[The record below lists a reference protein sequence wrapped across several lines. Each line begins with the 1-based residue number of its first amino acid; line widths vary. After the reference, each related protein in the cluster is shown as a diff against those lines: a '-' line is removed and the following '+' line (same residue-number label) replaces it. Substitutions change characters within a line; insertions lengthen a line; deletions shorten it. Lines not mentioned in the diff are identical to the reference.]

1 MRITDFKN
9 ERIHFIGVG
18 GISMRGLAK
27 LLLLDG
33 YKVSGSDMNYA
44 DCFEMLKEL
53 GAVCY
58 TPHKAGQEAGAGL
71 VVINS
76 AIPEHNPELKAARE
90 SGIPIM
96 ERTELLSQ
104 LMGGARISFG
114 VSGMHGKTTASSM
127 LVTILELC
135 GLNPTAHLGGELS
148 LIGGATKHGGDRFI
162 TEACEYKNNYHRL
175 SLTGAVILNI
185 DEDHLDFFKDLD
197 DIIESYRTYINKLP
211 KEGIVVLNADDDEVL
226 LAANQRKCGVITFG
240 IERDADFRAVNIV
253 KDTDGLYKFD
263 LLYKGG
269 TYPVKLGAPG
279 RHNIYNACAAIASAV
294 YCECPVECACRTV
307 GEYTGAKRRFEK
319 SGVLKNGAIVY
330 HDYAHHPIEVKAT
343 LQAANDRAQGNVI
356 CVFQPHTYT
365 RTKALLDD
373 FAYSFQS
380 AHAVVVTDIYAAREP
395 DDGTIHSS
403 ILTERIKKAFP
414 QKTCI
419 YADSFQKAADKAFE
433 LSNNNDIII
442 TLGAG
447 DIQKVN
453 RKLKDYE

>member
-1 MRITDFKN
+1 MQITDFKN
-9 ERIHFIGVG
+9 ERVHFIGVG

-33 YKVSGSDMNYA
+33 YRVSGSDMNYA
-44 DCFEMLKEL
+44 DCFEMLTEL
-53 GAVCY
+53 GAKCY
-58 TPHKAGQEAGAGL
+58 SPHKQGQEEGAGL

-90 SGIPIM
+90 KDIPVM

-104 LMGGARISFG
+104 LMEGARISFG
-114 VSGMHGKTTASSM
+114 VSGMHGKTTCSSM

-148 LIGGATKHGGDRFI
+148 LIGGATKHGGDTFI
-162 TEACEYKNNYHRL
+162 AEACEYKNNYHRL
-175 SLTGAVILNI
+175 SLTGAAILNI

-197 DIIESYRTYINKLP
+197 DIIDSYRTYINKLP
-211 KEGIVVLNADDDEVL
+211 AAGIVVLNADDDEVL
-226 LAANQRKCGVITFG
+226 LAANQRKCDAVTFG
-240 IERDADFRAVNIV
+240 IVRDADFRAVNIN
-253 KDTDGLYKFD
+253 KGSDGLYKFD
-263 LLYKGG
+263 LLHDNRA
-269 TYPVKLGAPG
+269 YPVSLGAPG

-294 YCECPVECACRTV
+294 CCECAVECACSTV
-307 GEYTGAKRRFEK
+307 GEYQGAKRRFEK
-319 SGVLKNGAIVY
+319 SGELKNSVVVY

-343 LQAANDRAQGNVI
+343 LLAANDRTQGKVI
-356 CVFQPHTYT
+356 CIFQPHTYT

-373 FAYSFQS
+373 FADSFES
-380 AHAVVVTDIYAAREP
+380 ASVVIVTDIYAAREP
-395 DDGTIHSS
+395 DDGTIHSR
-403 ILTERIKKAFP
+403 ILVDRIQRAFP
-414 QKTCI
+414 DKICM
-419 YADSFQKAADKAFE
+419 YADSFDEAANKAFE
-433 LSNNNDIII
+433 LSSNNDIII